1 MAMQAGVSTSKALI
15 LVGAGLTGSVIL
27 RSGRLSD
34 VIAQLQ
40 EVVKNVNEVEFVP
53 GRYDAV
59 LLASQACNYVRKLA
73 EEIREL
79 TLSRPVSIFNGNSD
93 SSGGIASYLVP
104 AAAIGAMGYCYMWW
118 KARNFFS
125 MLFKLFFSLFT
136 QGLSFSDVMYVT
148 KQNMA
153 SAVSSVSK
161 QLEQVSGALAATK
174 RHLSQKL
181 EILDGKVEEQKE
193 MSKLIMNEVTEVTSS
208 LSQIGC
214 DLDTIFKMVAGM
226 EGKLELLENKQDVT
240 NSGLWYLCQM
250 ADSSKNGLTPA
261 GIQNI
266 RGNLLP
272 NRSVM
277 SIEDKSPKGL
287 QFFSEIDDVLQ
298 ADNSKINSI
307 TQNDSKDMPIRADT
321 VSKTRIHRTY
331 PMGISLSRGMLDL

>member
-59 LLASQACNYVRKLA
+59 LLASQVRKLA

-118 KARNFFS
+118 K
-125 MLFKLFFSLFT
+125 
-136 QGLSFSDVMYVT
+136 GLSFSDVMYVT

>member
-15 LVGAGLTGSVIL
+15 LIGAGLTGSVIL

-118 KARNFFS
+118 KERFYISHFILLS
-125 MLFKLFFSLFT
+125 I
-136 QGLSFSDVMYVT
+136 GLSFSDVMYVT

-250 ADSSKNGLTPA
+250 ADSSKDGLTPA

-287 QFFSEIDDVLQ
+287 QFFGEIDDVLQ

-307 TQNDSKDMPIRADT
+307 IQNDSKDIPIRADT

-331 PMGISLSRGMLDL
+331 PMGISLSRGMLDV

>member
-1 MAMQAGVSTSKALI
+1 MTSA
-15 LVGAGLTGSVIL
+15 
-27 RSGRLSD
+27 
-34 VIAQLQ
+34 
-40 EVVKNVNEVEFVP
+40 KNVSSIGMRLLVIHSIIFGSSLLKFWPLSRDSEI
-53 GRYDAV
+53 GRRD
-59 LLASQACNYVRKLA
+59 Q
-73 EEIREL
+73 EL
-79 TLSRPVSIFNGNSD
+79 TLSRPVTIFNGNSD
-93 SSGGIASYLVP
+93 SSGSIASYLVP

-118 KARNFFS
+118 K
-125 MLFKLFFSLFT
+125 
-136 QGLSFSDVMYVT
+136 GLSFSDVMYVT

-208 LSQIGC
+208 LSQIGY
-214 DLDTIFKMVAGM
+214 DLDTIFKMVSGM

-250 ADSSKNGLTPA
+250 VDSSKDGLSPA

-266 RGNLLP
+266 RGKLLP

-287 QFFSEIDDVLQ
+287 QFFGEIDDVLH
-298 ADNSKINSI
+298 AENSKINSI
-307 TQNDSKDMPIRADT
+307 IQKDSKDITLKADT

-331 PMGISLSRGMLDL
+331 PMGISLSRGMLDV

>member
-1 MAMQAGVSTSKALI
+1 MAMQASVSTSKALI

-59 LLASQACNYVRKLA
+59 LLASQVRKLA

-79 TLSRPVSIFNGNSD
+79 TLSRPVSIYNGNSD
-93 SSGGIASYLVP
+93 SSGSIASYLVP

-118 KARNFFS
+118 K
-125 MLFKLFFSLFT
+125 
-136 QGLSFSDVMYVT
+136 GLSISDVMYVT

-161 QLEQVSGALAATK
+161 QLDQVSGALAATK

-193 MSKLIMNEVTEVTSS
+193 MSKLIMDEVTEVTSN
-208 LSQIGC
+208 LSQIGY
-214 DLDTIFKMVAGM
+214 DLDTIFKMVSGM

-250 ADSSKNGLTPA
+250 ADSSKDAFSPA

-266 RGNLLP
+266 RGKILP

-287 QFFSEIDDVLQ
+287 QFFSETDGVLH
-298 ADNSKINSI
+298 AEKSKINSI
-307 TQNDSKDMPIRADT
+307 IQKDSKDIPIKADT

-331 PMGISLSRGMLDL
+331 PMGISLSRGMLDV

>member
-1 MAMQAGVSTSKALI
+1 MAMQAGVTTSKALI

-59 LLASQACNYVRKLA
+59 LLASQVRKLA

-118 KARNFFS
+118 K
-125 MLFKLFFSLFT
+125 
-136 QGLSFSDVMYVT
+136 GLSFSDVMYVT

-161 QLEQVSGALAATK
+161 QLEQVSGTLAATK

-181 EILDGKVEEQKE
+181 EILDGKVEEQRQ
-193 MSKLIMNEVTEVTSS
+193 MSKLILNEVTEVTSS

-250 ADSSKNGLTPA
+250 ADNSKDGLTPA

-266 RGNLLP
+266 RGKLVP

-287 QFFSEIDDVLQ
+287 QFFGEIDDVLQ

-307 TQNDSKDMPIRADT
+307 KQNDSKDIPIKADT

-331 PMGISLSRGMLDL
+331 PMGISLSRKMLDV

>member
-59 LLASQACNYVRKLA
+59 LLASQVRKLA

-118 KARNFFS
+118 K
-125 MLFKLFFSLFT
+125 
-136 QGLSFSDVMYVT
+136 GLSFSDVMYVT

-250 ADSSKNGLTPA
+250 ADSSKDGLTPA

-266 RGNLLP
+266 RGKFLP

-287 QFFSEIDDVLQ
+287 QFFGEIDDVLQ

-307 TQNDSKDMPIRADT
+307 KQNDSKDIPIKADT

-331 PMGISLSRGMLDL
+331 PMGISLSRGMLDI